1 MTDALFI
8 LILCLV
14 LGVSFCLVCAVRIS
28 SQLSRMEE
36 KERLD
41 KERDKR

>member
-8 LILCLV
+8 LILCLA
-14 LGVSFCLVCAVRIS
+14 LGLCFFLVCALRLS

-36 KERLD
+36 KEQLD
-41 KERDKR
+41 KERGKR